1 MSKLERD
8 FQRVLIQDIKKR
20 FPKAIVKK
28 NDSGYIQGIPDLSVD
43 IGPYSYHLEVK
54 RSGTAPYR
62 PNQEYYLDKYNSTG
76 GWART
81 IYPENKEAILDE
93 MEQTSRVRGTS

>member
-20 FPKAIVKK
+20 FPTAIVKK
-28 NDSGYIQGIPDLSVD
+28 NDASYIQGIPDLSVD

-62 PNQEYYLDKYNSTG
+62 PNQEYYLAKYNSTG